1 MQEEKLYDVSEVA
14 NQLHITTQAVY
25 KLFKSKK
32 IEKYVIEK
40 DGKKYVNK
48 AGFDILQSSKQN
60 QEENEKSEQVEKQV
74 ANLMEE
80 VANQKKEI
88 EELRKVVNQ
97 LQTKVEKQESEV
109 TVRLLDVLENQ
120 QKLQAMQMQNQPQN
134 QNQKKGF
141 FARLLSGE

>member
-25 KLFKSKK
+25 KRFKSKK

-109 TVRLLDVLENQ
+109 TGRLLDVLENQ
-120 QKLQAMQMQNQPQN
+120 QKLQAMQMQQQ
-134 QNQKKGF
+134 QQKKGF
-141 FARLLSGE
+141 WQRLLGGE